1 MEFKPAKH
9 YEPNGPET
17 STHKGVETGKYYR
30 EPGSGSAVKWLV
42 WCEGES
48 MRGWRGTLSEGR
60 GELGEPVERLI
71 RLQ

>member
-1 MEFKPAKH
+1 MDYVPATQCGI
-9 YEPNGPET
+9 NGVET
-17 STHKGVETGKYYR
+17 STHRGVVSGRYYR

-48 MRGWRGTLSEGR
+48 MRGWRGTLSEGS
-60 GELGEPVERLI
+60 ENLGQPTERLI